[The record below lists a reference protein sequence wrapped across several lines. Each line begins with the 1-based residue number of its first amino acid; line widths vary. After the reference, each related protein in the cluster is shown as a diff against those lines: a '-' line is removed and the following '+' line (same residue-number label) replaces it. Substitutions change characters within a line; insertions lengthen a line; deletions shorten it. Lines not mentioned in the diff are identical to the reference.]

1 MSLAVLAFLQAQ
13 SACYSLLLSV
23 RVQVPLNG
31 EGQPSPE
38 VPLSEMKQLKNNNIR
53 SAMAD
58 ALASQRCR
66 RWIMMFFPIETTSL
80 VSKSWRSLK
89 HQQVTRLKPTDTPR
103 AVTDALV
110 VALASSCRNL
120 TAIHL
125 GLTQVTDV
133 GAQAIAS
140 SCRNLTTIYLRSTRV
155 TDVGAQ
161 ALASSCRN
169 LTAIDLY
176 FTQVTDVGAQALASS
191 CRNLTAL

>member
-1 MSLAVLAFLQAQ
+1 M
-13 SACYSLLLSV
+13 
-23 RVQVPLNG
+23 
-31 EGQPSPE
+31 
-38 VPLSEMKQLKNNNIR
+38 EMKQLKNNNIR

-140 SCRNLTTIYLRSTRV
+140 SCRNLTVIYLN
-155 TDVGAQ
+155 
-161 ALASSCRN
+161 C
-169 LTAIDLY
+169 
-176 FTQVTDVGAQALASS
+176 TQVTDVGAQALASS
-191 CRNLTAL
+191 CRNLNTIYLDETQVTDDCKQQIKDARPNLDLM